1 MLKTPKSIFIS
12 FLITSLGI
20 LAFGD
25 LMVVSAAQVTGLTT
39 SGSSFAISAKQL
51 LLTAVSLIV
60 AWVIAQFPLTSVK
73 WFAKRSLILAIG
85 SMALLIPFGRNING
99 NTNWISFG
107 PIDLQPSEFAK
118 LFLVLWAALIIER
131 NLNNPILVFRS
142 LLTGFGVVLGIVLIG
157 QDLGSAV
164 VIGLILATLVYL
176 AGAQLRQLA
185 VIASLGIFGVVT
197 LILIQPYRIARF
209 TAFLHPFAPDIY
221 KNAGWQPA
229 HSLLA
234 LGSGGFFGSG
244 LGSSKQKWGN
254 LAEAHTDF
262 IFSVIGEELGL
273 LGTFTLIIALAFLVY
288 LIIKISLMA
297 PDTFSRYLGLG
308 IAFWIGLQSLFNL
321 LSATSLIPVVGVTL
335 PLISYGGSS
344 LVAVVGALGYVA
356 GIAVRNPEIS
366 EEINTRWPLQPRRR
380 NRSKVNK

>member
-1 MLKTPKSIFIS
+1 MFRTPKSIFIT
-12 FLITSLGI
+12 FLITSLAV

-25 LMVVSAAQVTGLTT
+25 LMVVSAAQVTGLTAG
-39 SGSSFAISAKQL
+39 GSSFAISAKQL
-51 LLTAVSLIV
+51 LLTCVSLLV
-60 AWVIAQFPLTSVK
+60 AWLIAQLPLNSVK
-73 WFAKRSLILAIG
+73 WFAKRSLILALG
-85 SMALLIPFGRNING
+85 SMALLIPFGKNING

-118 LFLVLWAALIIER
+118 VFLLLWAAFMIER
-131 NLNNPILVFRS
+131 HLNRPIMVFRS
-142 LLTGFGVVLGIVLIG
+142 LLAGFSAVLLIVLAG

-164 VIGLILATLVYL
+164 VIGLILATLLYL
-176 AGAQLRQLA
+176 AGAEFKQLA
-185 VIASLGIFGVVT
+185 FVTTIGIGGVVA
-197 LILIQPYRIARF
+197 LIIAQPYRIARF

-273 LGTFTLIIALAFLVY
+273 LGTISIIIALALLVY

-344 LVAVVGALGYVA
+344 LVAVVGALGFVA
-356 GIAVRNPEIS
+356 GIAFRNPEIS
-366 EEINTRWPLQPRRR
+366 EEINTRWPLQPRGIKSRV
-380 NRSKVNK
+380 SK

>member
-12 FLITSLGI
+12 FLITSLAI

-51 LLTAVSLIV
+51 LLTVVSLIV

-73 WFAKRSLILAIG
+73 WIAKRSLILAIG

-185 VIASLGIFGVVT
+185 VIASFGIFGVVT

>member
-51 LLTAVSLIV
+51 LLTVVSLIV

-273 LGTFTLIIALAFLVY
+273 LGTITLITALAFLVY

>member
-1 MLKTPKSIFIS
+1 MLKNPKGIFIT
-12 FLITSLGI
+12 FLITSLAI

-51 LLTAVSLIV
+51 LLTVLSLIV

-73 WFAKRSLILAIG
+73 WFAKRSLILAVG

-118 LFLVLWAALIIER
+118 LFLVLWAAFMIER
-131 NLNNPILVFRS
+131 HLNRPIMVFRS
-142 LLTGFGVVLGIVLIG
+142 LLAGFSAVLLIVLAG

-164 VIGLILATLVYL
+164 VIGLILATLLYL
-176 AGAQLRQLA
+176 AGAELKQLA
-185 VIASLGIFGVVT
+185 FIATFGIAGVVG
-197 LILIQPYRIARF
+197 LIIAQPYRIARF

-273 LGTFTLIIALAFLVY
+273 LGTVTLIFALALLVY
-288 LIIKISLMA
+288 TIIKISLMA

-366 EEINTRWPLQPRRR
+366 GTLNTRWPLQPRSSKS
-380 NRSKVNK
+380 SKVNK

>member
-1 MLKTPKSIFIS
+1 MLKNPKGIFIT
-12 FLITSLGI
+12 FLITSLAI

-51 LLTAVSLIV
+51 LLTVLSLLV

-73 WFAKRSLILAIG
+73 WFAKRSLILAVG

-118 LFLVLWAALIIER
+118 LFLVLWAAFMIER
-131 NLNNPILVFRS
+131 HLNRPIMVFRS
-142 LLTGFGVVLGIVLIG
+142 LLAGFSAVLLIVLAG

-164 VIGLILATLVYL
+164 VIGLILATLLYL
-176 AGAQLRQLA
+176 AGAEIKQLA
-185 VIASLGIFGVVT
+185 FIATFGIAGVVG
-197 LILIQPYRIARF
+197 LIIAQPYRIARF

-273 LGTFTLIIALAFLVY
+273 LGTVTLIFALALLVY
-288 LIIKISLMA
+288 TIIKISLMA

-366 EEINTRWPLQPRRR
+366 GTLNTRWPLQPRSSK
-380 NRSKVNK
+380 RSKVNK

>member
-1 MLKTPKSIFIS
+1 MLKNPKGIFIT
-12 FLITSLGI
+12 FLITSLAI

-51 LLTAVSLIV
+51 LLTVLSLIV

-73 WFAKRSLILAIG
+73 WFAKRSLILAVG

-118 LFLVLWAALIIER
+118 LFLVLWAAFMIER
-131 NLNNPILVFRS
+131 HLNRPIMVFRS
-142 LLTGFGVVLGIVLIG
+142 LLAGFSAVLLIVLAG

-164 VIGLILATLVYL
+164 VIGLILATLLYL
-176 AGAQLRQLA
+176 AGAELKQLA
-185 VIASLGIFGVVT
+185 FIATFGIAGVVG
-197 LILIQPYRIARF
+197 LIIAQPYRIARF

-229 HSLLA
+229 HSLLGLA
-234 LGSGGFFGSG
+234 SGGLFGVG
-244 LGSSKQKWGN
+244 LGGSRQKWGN

-273 LGTFTLIIALAFLVY
+273 LGTLAVLILFAILILAIFRVALRSHDSFERYATAGIGCWFAVQVLLNIGTV
-288 LIIKISLMA
+288 ISVM
-297 PDTFSRYLGLG
+297 
-308 IAFWIGLQSLFNL
+308 
-321 LSATSLIPVVGVTL
+321 PVVGVTL
-335 PLISYGGSS
+335 PFISYGGSS
-344 LVAVVGALGYVA
+344 LLASFIAIGFVLGVL
-356 GIAVRNPEIS
+356 RRDPEIAA
-366 EEINTRWPLQPRRR
+366 EIKEKKAARAARG
-380 NRSKVNK
+380 

>member
-85 SMALLIPFGRNING
+85 SMALLVPFGRNING

>member
-1 MLKTPKSIFIS
+1 MLKNPKGIFIT
-12 FLITSLGI
+12 FLITSLAI

-51 LLTAVSLIV
+51 LLTVLSLIV

-73 WFAKRSLILAIG
+73 WFAKRSLFLAVG

-118 LFLVLWAALIIER
+118 LFLVLWAAFMIER
-131 NLNNPILVFRS
+131 HLNRPIMVFRS
-142 LLTGFGVVLGIVLIG
+142 LLAGFSAVLLIVLAG

-164 VIGLILATLVYL
+164 VIGLILATLLYL
-176 AGAQLRQLA
+176 AGAEIKQLA
-185 VIASLGIFGVVT
+185 FIATFGIAGVVG
-197 LILIQPYRIARF
+197 LIIAQPYRIARF

-273 LGTFTLIIALAFLVY
+273 LGTVTLIFALALLVY
-288 LIIKISLMA
+288 TIIKISLMA

-366 EEINTRWPLQPRRR
+366 GTLNTRWPLQPRSSK
-380 NRSKVNK
+380 RSKVNK

>member
-1 MLKTPKSIFIS
+1 MLKNPKGIFIT
-12 FLITSLGI
+12 FLITSLAI

-51 LLTAVSLIV
+51 LLTALSLIV

-73 WFAKRSLILAIG
+73 WFAKRSLILAVG

-118 LFLVLWAALIIER
+118 LFLVLWAAFMIER
-131 NLNNPILVFRS
+131 HLNRPIMVFRS
-142 LLTGFGVVLGIVLIG
+142 LLAGFSAVLLIVLAG

-164 VIGLILATLVYL
+164 VIGLILATLLYL
-176 AGAQLRQLA
+176 AGAEIKQLA
-185 VIASLGIFGVVT
+185 FIATFGIAGVVG
-197 LILIQPYRIARF
+197 LIIAQPYRIARF

-273 LGTFTLIIALAFLVY
+273 LGTVTLIFALALLVY
-288 LIIKISLMA
+288 TIIKISLMA

-366 EEINTRWPLQPRRR
+366 GTLNTRWPLQPRSSKS
-380 NRSKVNK
+380 SKVNK

>member
-1 MLKTPKSIFIS
+1 MFRTPKSIFIA
-12 FLITSLGI
+12 FLITSLAV

-25 LMVVSAAQVTGLTT
+25 LMVVSAAQVTGLTAG
-39 SGSSFAISAKQL
+39 GSSFAISAKQL
-51 LLTAVSLIV
+51 LLTCVSLLV
-60 AWVIAQFPLTSVK
+60 AWLIAQLPLNSVK
-73 WFAKRSLILAIG
+73 WFAKRSLILALG
-85 SMALLIPFGRNING
+85 SMALLIPFGKNING

-118 LFLVLWAALIIER
+118 VFLVLWAAFMIER
-131 NLNNPILVFRS
+131 HLNRPIMVFRS
-142 LLTGFGVVLGIVLIG
+142 LLAGFSAVLLIVLAG

-164 VIGLILATLVYL
+164 VIGLILATLLYL
-176 AGAQLRQLA
+176 AGAEFKQLA
-185 VIASLGIFGVVT
+185 LVTTIGIGGVVG
-197 LILIQPYRIARF
+197 LIIAQPYRIARF

-273 LGTFTLIIALAFLVY
+273 LGTISIIIALALLVY

-344 LVAVVGALGYVA
+344 LVAVVGALGFVA
-356 GIAVRNPEIS
+356 GIALRNPEIS
-366 EEINTRWPLQPRRR
+366 EELNTRWPLQPRGIKSRV
-380 NRSKVNK
+380 SK

>member
-12 FLITSLGI
+12 FLITSLAI

-273 LGTFTLIIALAFLVY
+273 LGTITLITALAFLVY

>member
-1 MLKTPKSIFIS
+1 MFRTPKSIFIT
-12 FLITSLGI
+12 FLITSLAV

-39 SGSSFAISAKQL
+39 SGSSFAISAKQI
-51 LLTAVSLIV
+51 LLTGISLLA
-60 AWVIAQFPLTSVK
+60 AWLFAQWPLTTVK
-73 WFAKRSLILAIG
+73 WFAKRSLILALG
-85 SMALLIPFGRNING
+85 SMALLIPFGKNING

-118 LFLVLWAALIIER
+118 VFLVLWAAFMIER
-131 NLNNPILVFRS
+131 HLNRPIMVFRS
-142 LLTGFGVVLGIVLIG
+142 LLAGFSAVLLIVLAG

-164 VIGLILATLVYL
+164 VIGLILATLLYL
-176 AGAQLRQLA
+176 AGAEFKQLA
-185 VIASLGIFGVVT
+185 FIASIGITGVVV
-197 LILIQPYRIARF
+197 LIIAQPYRIARF

-273 LGTFTLIIALAFLVY
+273 LGTISIIIALALLVY

-344 LVAVVGALGYVA
+344 LVAVVGALGFVA
-356 GIAVRNPEIS
+356 GIALRNPEIS
-366 EEINTRWPLQPRRR
+366 EELNTRWPLQPRG
-380 NRSKVNK
+380 NKSRVIK

>member
-1 MLKTPKSIFIS
+1 MFRTPKSIFLA
-12 FLITSLGI
+12 FLITSLAVV
-20 LAFGD
+20 AFGD
-25 LMVVSAAQVTGLTT
+25 LMVVSASQVTGLT
-39 SGSSFAISAKQL
+39 SGGSSFAISAKQL
-51 LLTAVSLIV
+51 LLTCASLLV
-60 AWVIAQFPLTSVK
+60 AWLIAQFPLDSVK
-73 WFAKRSLILAIG
+73 WFAKRSLILALG
-85 SMALLIPFGRNING
+85 SMALLIPFGKNVNG

-107 PIDLQPSEFAK
+107 PFDLQPSEFAK
-118 LFLVLWAALIIER
+118 VFLVLWAAFMIER
-131 NLNNPILVFRS
+131 HLNRPIMVFRS
-142 LLTGFGVVLGIVLIG
+142 LLAGFSAVLLIVLAG

-164 VIGLILATLVYL
+164 VIGLILATLLYL
-176 AGAQLRQLA
+176 AGAEFKQLA
-185 VIASLGIFGVVT
+185 LVTTIGIGGVVA
-197 LILIQPYRIARF
+197 LIIAQPYRIARF

-273 LGTFTLIIALAFLVY
+273 LGTISIIIALALLVY

-344 LVAVVGALGYVA
+344 LVAVVGALGFVA
-356 GIAVRNPEIS
+356 GIALRNPEIS
-366 EEINTRWPLQPRRR
+366 EEINTRWPLQPRGIKSRV
-380 NRSKVNK
+380 SK

>member
-1 MLKTPKSIFIS
+1 MLKNPKGIFIT
-12 FLITSLGI
+12 FLITSLAI

-51 LLTAVSLIV
+51 LLTALSLVV

-73 WFAKRSLILAIG
+73 WFAKRSLILAVG

-118 LFLVLWAALIIER
+118 LFLVLWAAFMIER
-131 NLNNPILVFRS
+131 HLNRPIMVFRS
-142 LLTGFGVVLGIVLIG
+142 LLAGFSAVLLIVLAG

-164 VIGLILATLVYL
+164 VIGLILATLLYL
-176 AGAQLRQLA
+176 AGAEIKQLA
-185 VIASLGIFGVVT
+185 FIATFGIAGVVG
-197 LILIQPYRIARF
+197 LIIAQPYRIARF

-273 LGTFTLIIALAFLVY
+273 LGTVTLIFALALLVY
-288 LIIKISLMA
+288 TIIKISLMA

-366 EEINTRWPLQPRRR
+366 GTLNTRWPLQPRSSK
-380 NRSKVNK
+380 RSKVNK

>member
-1 MLKTPKSIFIS
+1 MFRTPKSIFIT
-12 FLITSLGI
+12 FLITSLAV

-25 LMVVSAAQVTGLTT
+25 LMVVSAAQVTGLTAG
-39 SGSSFAISAKQL
+39 GSSFAISAKQL
-51 LLTAVSLIV
+51 LLTCVSLLV
-60 AWVIAQFPLTSVK
+60 AWLIAQLPLNSVK
-73 WFAKRSLILAIG
+73 WFAKRSLILALG
-85 SMALLIPFGRNING
+85 SMALLIPFGKNING

-118 LFLVLWAALIIER
+118 VFLLLWAAFMIER
-131 NLNNPILVFRS
+131 HLNRPIMVFRS
-142 LLTGFGVVLGIVLIG
+142 LLAGFSAVLLIVLAG

-164 VIGLILATLVYL
+164 VIGLILATLLYL
-176 AGAQLRQLA
+176 AGAEFKQLA
-185 VIASLGIFGVVT
+185 FITTIGIGGVVG
-197 LILIQPYRIARF
+197 LIIAQPYRIARF

-273 LGTFTLIIALAFLVY
+273 LGTISIIIALALLVY

-344 LVAVVGALGYVA
+344 LVAVVGALGFVA
-356 GIAVRNPEIS
+356 GIALRNSEIS
-366 EEINTRWPLQPRRR
+366 EELNTRWPLQPRRIKSR
-380 NRSKVNK
+380 VSK

>member
-12 FLITSLGI
+12 FLITSLAI

-51 LLTAVSLIV
+51 FLTAVSLIV

>member
-1 MLKTPKSIFIS
+1 
-12 FLITSLGI
+12 
-20 LAFGD
+20 
-25 LMVVSAAQVTGLTT
+25 MVVSAAQVTGLTT

-85 SMALLIPFGRNING
+85 SMALLVPFGRNING

-273 LGTFTLIIALAFLVY
+273 LGTITLITALAFLVY

>member
-1 MLKTPKSIFIS
+1 MLRTPKSIFLT
-12 FLITSLGI
+12 FLITSLAI
-20 LAFGD
+20 LAFGV

-39 SGSSFAISAKQL
+39 SGSSFAISAKQII
-51 LLTAVSLIV
+51 LTGISLAA
-60 AWVIAQFPLTSVK
+60 AWLFAQLPLATVK
-73 WFAKRSLILAIG
+73 WFAKRSLILALG
-85 SMALLIPFGRNING
+85 SMALLIPFGKNING

-118 LFLVLWAALIIER
+118 VFLVLWAAFMIER
-131 NLNNPILVFRS
+131 HLSRPIMIFRS
-142 LLTGFGVVLGIVLIG
+142 LLAGFSAVLLIVLVG

-164 VIGLILATLVYL
+164 VIGLILATLLYL
-176 AGAQLRQLA
+176 AGAELKQLA
-185 VIASLGIFGVVT
+185 FIATFGVAGVVG
-197 LILIQPYRIARF
+197 LIIAQPYRIARF

-273 LGTFTLIIALAFLVY
+273 FGTITVIVALALLVY
-288 LIIKISLMA
+288 TIIKISLMA

-344 LVAVVGALGYVA
+344 LVAVVGALGFVA
-356 GIAVRNPEIS
+356 GIGIRNPEIS
-366 EEINTRWPLQPRRR
+366 RELNTRWPLQPRG
-380 NRSKVNK
+380 NKSRVIK